1 MAKKLKVINISGW
14 GRNGSTILGSI
25 LGQSEGFF
33 FAGELRNIW
42 KQSLINNRMCGCGV
56 ALRDCKTW
64 DSIFEIAFSGIGN
77 INPEKILKLSDKL
90 TRYRCILNILFPF
103 GKSEFLADQKEF
115 INTMSSLLHGIQN
128 QTNCKVIVDITKN
141 SLYGYYLSQ
150 ISDVDLY
157 TIHLI
162 RDPRGIA
169 YSRKKEKIQPDS
181 SQTVYMEKYSP
192 FKSSLLW
199 VVRNFLTELLLS
211 KDPKKYLRISYFDF
225 SNEPRK
231 MVDQILQFIDEPKA
245 QTPFSSE
252 KEVLLGENHSVWGN
266 PSRFNKGTVQIKPDL
281 EWTSKLSK
289 KDKLISTLVSLPL
302 LPKYGYKIIT

>member
-1 MAKKLKVINISGW
+1 MTKKLKVINISGW

-25 LGQSEGFF
+25 LGQNEGFF

-64 DSIFEIAFSGIGN
+64 DSIFEVAFSGINN
-77 INPEKILKLSDKL
+77 IEPKKILKLSDKI
-90 TRYRCILNILFPF
+90 TRYRCIFNILFPF
-103 GKSEFLADQKEF
+103 GKSEFLSTQKEF
-115 INTMSSLLHGIQN
+115 TTIMGKLLLGIQN
-128 QTNCKVIVDITKN
+128 HTNCKVIVDITKN

-181 SQTVYMEKYSP
+181 NQTVYMEKFSP

-199 VVRNFLTELLLS
+199 VVRNLLTELLLS
-211 KDPKKYLRISYFDF
+211 KDPKRYLRVSYSDF
-225 SNEPRK
+225 ANEPK
-231 MVDQILQFIDEPKA
+231 KTADQILEFIDEPQSK
-245 QTPFSSE
+245 TPFISE
-252 KEVLLGENHSVWGN
+252 KEVLLEGNHSVWGN
-266 PSRFNKGTVQIKPDL
+266 PSRFNKGHVQIKPDL
-281 EWTSKLSK
+281 EWTTKLGK
-289 KDKLISTLVSLPL
+289 ADKFISTIVSLPL
-302 LPKYGYKIIT
+302 LPKYGCKIIT